1 MRDPQSPSGA
11 PEPADERMI
20 ARKYGLRELVF
31 PDREQIKALNEY
43 LSLAVESHRSGPVPK
58 TVIVMLLDFLQGTIN
73 RQHITKSPLMSPE
86 EFDLLQTPY
95 YLVTRVLSKIARDQ
109 QNEAVARGSMY
120 QASYAS
126 INTFIELLRSLLDPG
141 CYWLRL
147 RTIPDGVIEQMHLL
161 RAFAN
166 ALPEQRRKGR
176 AM

>member
-11 PEPADERMI
+11 PEPADERTV

-31 PDREQIKALNEY
+31 PDREQLKALNEY
-43 LSLAVESHRSGPVPK
+43 LTLAIESHRSGPVPK
-58 TVIVMLLDFLQGTIN
+58 TIIVMLLDFLQGTVN

-95 YLVTRVLSKIARDQ
+95 YMVTRILSRIARETQ
-109 QNEAVARGSMY
+109 TEVVERGKMY

-126 INTFIELLRSLLDPG
+126 LSTFMELLRSLLDPG

-147 RTIPDGVIEQMHLL
+147 KIIPDGVIEQMQLL

-166 ALPEQRRKGR
+166 ALPEGRRKGR
-176 AM
+176 LM